1 MGDCADKTIIFL
13 YKLCCQAFECGQGR
27 FPLPHFFLFN
37 KYLGDHYVSVEKKQ
51 VQVADQSMS
60 RWRQRL
66 FVVFIGCLMCGLYY
80 HFFVNRAYVEIEL
93 SVAQKSDFK
102 IYWAGADR
110 LYSEKNMALVIATP
124 ERKKYSLFLP
134 DIEKIDRLRIDT
146 HNYKGEATLSKIAL
160 QQEGWAPVT
169 LATSEQLRTLVPLF
183 DIEESRIDN
192 DGLRVHS
199 AGIDPHFEL
208 VLSPVK
214 QGDNLGWLVL
224 RLIAIAAI
232 VFCVIYGAGP
242 LAKDLRFVPA
252 LLFGIWMLIIV
263 MAAISTENAHP
274 DEYVHTSATSYYQD
288 NWLPPLIDDPEI
300 RQTYSV
306 YGVSRLNNGEVY
318 YLFAGK
324 FEKFAQAFTLPE
336 YFSPRLF
343 NVCLFG
349 LILLYTVRNRY
360 ARMVA
365 LPFMVSPQIWYLF
378 SYCTSD
384 AFALFFAF
392 LAACELIDPE
402 SLLHR
407 YLKGEGWFAKVA
419 GAIVLGVLLG
429 IVFLLKKNYYPFVAF
444 FYLCLGAKIFL
455 TNEFYWE
462 KKEAIKRLVLLT
474 CIGLGVLGLRMGAD
488 NLVNGFDRQ
497 EKIVGMQ
504 EELAHLWYNPN
515 TELDK
520 KHVSLYRKARGTTLQ
535 EVVVNERWFER
546 SFQTAVGVY
555 GYFTIS
561 GTQGYYDL
569 VRWSGV
575 ALLVFFFGSVFL
587 RGGLIGSGLAVAAL
601 GLAGGLIGVSLYHSW
616 AVDFQAQ
623 GRYLFPILPMLGI
636 LYGWNHA
643 VVNQRFLILFLTP
656 MVMLGIYSFIF
667 EGLIRI
673 PKVIFE

>member
-1 MGDCADKTIIFL
+1 
-13 YKLCCQAFECGQGR
+13 
-27 FPLPHFFLFN
+27 
-37 KYLGDHYVSVEKKQ
+37 
-51 VQVADQSMS
+51 MS

-93 SVAQKSDFK
+93 SVEQKSDFK

-146 HNYKGEATLSKIAL
+146 HNYKGEATLLKIAL

-169 LATSEQLRTLVPLF
+169 LVTSEQFNTLAPLF
-183 DIEESRIDN
+183 DIEESKVEN
-192 DGLRVHS
+192 DGLWVKS
-199 AGIDPHFEL
+199 GGIDPNFEL
-208 VLSPVK
+208 VLSPEK
-214 QGDNLGWLVL
+214 QAINTGWLVL
-224 RLIAIAAI
+224 RMIAIAAL
-232 VFCVIYGAGP
+232 VVCVIYGAGP
-242 LAKDLRFVPA
+242 LAKELRFVPV
-252 LLFGIWMLIIV
+252 LLFGIWLLIIV
-263 MAAISTENAHP
+263 MAGISKKNAHP
-274 DEYVHTSATSYYQD
+274 DEYVHMSATAYYQD
-288 NWLPPLIDDPEI
+288 NWLPPVIEDPAI
-300 RQTYSV
+300 RDTYSV
-306 YGVSRLNNGEVY
+306 YGVSRLNNGEIY
-318 YLFAGK
+318 YLFAGQ
-324 FEKFAQAFTLPE
+324 FEKFAQAFNIPE
-336 YFSPRLF
+336 YLSMRLF

-349 LILLYTVRNRY
+349 LILLYTIRNRY

-365 LPFMVSPQIWYLF
+365 LPFLVTPQVWYLF

-407 YLKGEGWFAKVA
+407 NLKGEGWFAKVA

-429 IVFLLKKNYYPFVAF
+429 IVFLLKKNYYPFIVF
-444 FYLCLGAKIFL
+444 FYLCLAAKIFL

-462 KKEAIKRLVLLT
+462 KKDAIKRLVLVTL
-474 CIGLGVLGLRMGAD
+474 IGCGVLGLRMGAD
-488 NLVNGFDRQ
+488 YLVNGSDRH
-497 EKIVGMQ
+497 EKIVSMQ
-504 EELAHLWYNPN
+504 QELAHPWYKPN
-515 TELDK
+515 TELHQ
-520 KHVSLYRKARGTTLQ
+520 KHISLYRKARGATL
-535 EVVVNERWFER
+535 EEIVKMERWFER
-546 SFQTAVGVY
+546 SFQTGFGVY

-616 AVDFQAQ
+616 VVDFQAQ